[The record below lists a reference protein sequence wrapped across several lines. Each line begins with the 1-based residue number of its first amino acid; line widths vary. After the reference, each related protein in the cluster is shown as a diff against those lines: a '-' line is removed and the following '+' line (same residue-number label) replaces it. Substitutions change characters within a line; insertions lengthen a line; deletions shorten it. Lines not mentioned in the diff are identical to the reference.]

1 MSRLRIIPARAGF
14 TFNELLGLID
24 KQDHPRSRGVYRTA
38 LPGAFSR
45 CGSSPLARGLQ
56 GDEGGW
62 PKPDRIIP
70 ARAGFT
76 IHGERGEDANR
87 DHPRS
92 RGVYSIEAALLESQ
106 LGSSPLAR
114 GLQLRHVVGGDPP
127 RIIPA
132 RAGFTGPP
140 AVRKSPGWD
149 HPRSRGVYPSVSM
162 GRLFVVGSSP
172 LARGLRDPPILIAE
186 VGRIIPAR
194 AGFTPGLCVG
204 GRRVRDHPRSRGV
217 YRRTFLSYLAAHGSS
232 PLARGLRGGVE
243 VGVGLGRIIPARAGF
258 TRGVL
263 LPGRFQGDHPR
274 SRGVYG
280 PLQLPVAHPQGSS
293 PLARGLRSQ
302 EPAHAQP
309 RGLGIIP
316 ARAGFTFALVRR
328 GFRRRDHP
336 RSRGVYSTRVTGPP
350 SLEGSSPLARGLLS
364 PPPRRGSCHRIIP
377 ARAGFTRH
385 MTHRTQTHPD
395 HPRSRGVY
403 NGLPAQPA
411 EGAGSSPLARGLL
424 RVGQGDGG
432 GVGIIPARAGFTMA
446 STGRRRGGCGSS
458 PLARGLHLRILGIP
472 TNP

>member
-186 VGRIIPAR
+186 V
-194 AGFTPGLCVG
+194 
-204 GRRVRDHPRSRGV
+204 
-217 YRRTFLSYLAAHGSS
+217 
-232 PLARGLRGGVE
+232 
-243 VGVGLGRIIPARAGF
+243 GRIIPARAGF